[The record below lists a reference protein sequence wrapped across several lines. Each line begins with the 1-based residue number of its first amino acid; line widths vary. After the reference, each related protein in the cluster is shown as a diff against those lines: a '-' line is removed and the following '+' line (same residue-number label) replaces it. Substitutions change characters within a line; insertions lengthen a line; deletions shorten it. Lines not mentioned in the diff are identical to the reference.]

1 MQERATTGCLAH
13 FSETNSGDGRSCV
26 RWRTNTANRS
36 AHCRAPGALRVR
48 RSALSH
54 AENQMNSPTVTRGQS
69 RARIAIA
76 LAGALA
82 VSACASTPAPTA
94 QIEAAQLAIANAEQA
109 GAGSHAAGELS
120 EARAKLASANTA
132 VQAEKMLAAAQY
144 AEQSQVEAQLATAR
158 ATSIKAQAVNEEM
171 QRSTGTLVDEMQRVE
186 GEAK

>member
-1 MQERATTGCLAH
+1 
-13 FSETNSGDGRSCV
+13 
-26 RWRTNTANRS
+26 
-36 AHCRAPGALRVR
+36 
-48 RSALSH
+48 
-54 AENQMNSPTVTRGQS
+54 MNSPTVTRGQS
-69 RARIAIA
+69 GARIAFA

-120 EARAKLASANTA
+120 EARAKLASANTS
-132 VQAEKMLAAAQY
+132 VQAKEMLAAGQY

-186 GEAK
+186 GEPK